1 MNGIF
6 GRRWM
11 LAGMLAFTAAT
22 AGLAG
27 AGLAQSGHGM
37 AGMHMMHGMHGMHG
51 GMADPAAMDAH
62 VDAMLKEMVPDATPD
77 QAARLKAAMK
87 AVHGDMGAV
96 HAQFEQS
103 HQRLHA
109 LLLAPVIDRA
119 ALEQV
124 RAEQIRA
131 IDQAS
136 RQMVDKMVDAAEV
149 LTPAQRAGIA
159 AKMKAHQG

>member
-1 MNGIF
+1 MIMNGIF
-6 GRRWM
+6 GRRWI
-11 LAGMLAFTAAT
+11 LAGMLAFT

-37 AGMHMMHGMHGMHG
+37 AGMHMMHGMHG

-87 AVHGDMGAV
+87 AIHGEMGAV
-96 HAQFEQS
+96 HAQFEQA
-103 HQRLHA
+103 HQQFHA
-109 LLLAPVIDRA
+109 LLLAPSIDRA
-119 ALEQV
+119 ALERA
-124 RAEQIRA
+124 RAEHIRQ

-136 RQMVDKMVDAAEV
+136 RQMVDRMVDAAEI
-149 LTPAQRAGIA
+149 LTPAQRTAIA
-159 AKMKAHQG
+159 AKLNAHKG